1 MPPTMITRFVRF
13 DDRAERKKKRWKF
26 TEILDN
32 C

>member
-13 DDRAERKKKRWKF
+13 DDRAERKKRWKF